1 MPLSDLKDIRTALF
15 VKISVAEYYNG
26 ASLVPTDLLFSDHYR
41 DFGLA
46 GEDGSTIDTYTA
58 LGQLVNI
65 TNTTSDLRA
74 SGNTVS
80 IVISGIPNT
89 SLRNI
94 TRSKLKTS
102 PVRILRAFFTP
113 QGELIDDSSIENPVG
128 RFKGFINNYSLVEE
142 WDSEARTASNT
153 IHFECAS
160 SIDVLAKKKIG
171 RRTNPESQK
180 RYFPLDRS
188 FDRLPA
194 IANSKYNFGG

>member
-1 MPLSDLKDIRTALF
+1 MALSDIKDIRTSLF
-15 VKISVAEYYNG
+15 VKITVAKYYNG
-26 ASLVPTDLLFSDHYR
+26 ASLVPTTLLFSDHFSDYT
-41 DFGLA
+41 L
-46 GEDGSTIDTYTA
+46 DGDTYTA

-65 TNTTSDLRA
+65 TNTNSELR
-74 SGNTVS
+74 SSSNTVS

-94 TRSKLKTS
+94 TRSELKTA
-102 PVRILRAFFTP
+102 PVQILRAFFTP
-113 QGELIDDSSIENPVG
+113 QGEFIDDSSIENPVG

-160 SIDVLAKKKIG
+160 SIDVLSKKRQG

-180 RYFPLDRS
+180 RFFPNDKS
-188 FDRLPA
+188 FDRIPA
-194 IANSKYNFGG
+194 LVNSKYNFGG